1 MRSFLSDI
9 ADRYAPLGR
18 GLSDYVFV
26 LPSKRAGWALGEQ
39 LLGRVNTPLLAPEI
53 WSIEPFVA
61 ELAQKHHPGNTV
73 LLLELYEAYRS
84 LLLENQDSFQV
95 FLGWGPTLLGD
106 FEEID
111 RYLIPAKTL
120 MSDLNY
126 LQELNHWS
134 QEEHTTPMVG
144 NYMAFWQI
152 LYPLYQAFEERISAK
167 GWAHQGLLYRRA
179 SEKIDEYLKDHSD
192 KKWVFIG
199 FNALNKAEE
208 VIFQKML
215 ESSRASA
222 YWDIDLHYLNDPVHD
237 AGHFMRQYKQ
247 WPYYQNHPFLG
258 PESYGQTSQKI
269 QLIGI
274 PKTVAQMQ
282 YCGQLL
288 RALSEDERNKTAV
301 ILGDETALNPL
312 IHALP
317 EEATANITMGFPVP
331 SSLMASLWRLV
342 WTLGS
347 RGDDTPIH
355 KPDLVALVTHPLLTP
370 FWEAQLPG
378 FLALFRERIIHQ
390 TKTYWTLDALIRAIP
405 EASSLWQKYFEGWSQ
420 APLEFI
426 ARQQRF
432 TERLMEHD
440 SLADDPTAGSVL
452 WHVHEVWQEL
462 SHIAGQY
469 SFVDQPKSLQYLFD
483 QLLAQRQLNFQGD
496 ALVGLQVMGMLESR
510 NLDFEQVVITHV
522 NEGLLPAG
530 RTTNSHLPYALKK
543 AFGLPTFKEKDAV
556 YTYHFYR
563 LLQRAKKV
571 YLTYN
576 TAPDVLAGGEKSRW
590 IHQLLADELTR
601 KKCVELPVSPNSDFH
616 PNNLLTVQK
625 NPEVISV
632 IKEHLSAKISASAL
646 MAYLRNPLDFYR
658 KYVLKIE
665 EPNPFDGQ
673 ISHRVFGNIVH
684 DSLYELYTPLVG
696 KFCSPEALTE
706 VKQKIAPVVR
716 AQFKEKQEDPEKT
729 TGRNALAL
737 SVLIKSVE
745 NLVDYDLE
753 LAQQGSLEIVSLEE
767 TYTQSLSLPGIDFP
781 LALYGKIDRIDRLNG
796 VLRIID
802 YKTGR
807 VIPSE
812 VTLNSWDQ
820 LLSGSGKE
828 KAFQLL
834 FYGLLTQNH
843 PSLQG
848 PITGGIFSFKNCKD
862 GVMGFVDKSQK
873 PPQTLLDDPLLDA
886 FKKQL
891 SSLVLELLDPE
902 LPFVQ
907 KEIEEQ

>member
-1 MRSFLSDI
+1 MGSFLSDI
-9 ADRYAPLGR
+9 AARYAPLGK
-18 GLSDYVFV
+18 GLSSYVFV
-26 LPSKRAGWALGEQ
+26 LPSKRAGWALGQQ
-39 LLGRVNTPLLAPEI
+39 LLAQVNTPIIAPEI

-61 ELAQKHHPGNTV
+61 ELAQKHHPGNTI
-73 LLLELYEAYRS
+73 LLLELYAAYRS
-84 LLLENQDSFQV
+84 LPLENHDSFQV

-111 RYLIPAKTL
+111 RYLIPAQTL

-144 NYMAFWQI
+144 HYMAFWQM
-152 LYPLYQAFEERISAK
+152 LYPLYNAFEARITEK
-167 GWAHQGLLYRRA
+167 GWAHQGLLYRMA
-179 SEKIDEYLKDHSD
+179 SEKISAYISEYPE
-192 KKWVFIG
+192 KKWVLVG

-208 VIFQKML
+208 VIFQKLL
-215 ESSRASA
+215 ESDRATA
-222 YWDIDLHYLNDPVHD
+222 YWDIDLYYLNDPVHD

-247 WPYYQNHPFLG
+247 WPYYQKHPFLG
-258 PESYGQTSQKI
+258 PESYVQSPQQI
-269 QLIGI
+269 HLVGI

-282 YCGQLL
+282 FSGQLL
-288 RALSEDERNKTAV
+288 GDMSPEERAKTAV
-301 ILGDETALNPL
+301 ILGDEKALNPL

-317 EEATANITMGFPVP
+317 EQVSANITMGFPVP
-331 SSLMASLWRLV
+331 SSLTASLWSLV
-342 WTLGS
+342 WALGS
-347 RGDDTPIH
+347 RNSEAPIH
-355 KPDLVALVTHPLLTP
+355 QTDLVALITHPLLVKY
-370 FWEAQLPG
+370 WEAQYPNLSEV
-378 FLALFRERIIHQ
+378 FTDRVVHQ
-390 TKTYWTLDALIRAIP
+390 TKTYWTLEALVRAVP
-405 EASSLWQKYFEGWSQ
+405 EAADLWQTHFKGWGHDPVGFIAHQKYFAEHLLHHEALSQ
-420 APLEFI
+420 
-426 ARQQRF
+426 
-432 TERLMEHD
+432 D
-440 SLADDPTAGSVL
+440 STTGSVL
-452 WHVHEVWQEL
+452 IHVLEVWNEL
-462 SHIAGQY
+462 SRIVGQY
-469 SFVDQPKSLQYLFD
+469 SFIDQPKALQHLFD

-496 ALVGLQVMGMLESR
+496 ALGGLQVMGMLESR

-571 YLTYN
+571 FLTYN
-576 TAPDVLAGGEKSRW
+576 TAPDVLEGGEKSRW

-601 KKCVELPVSPNSDFH
+601 KKCVEIPAAPNSEFR
-616 PNNLLTVQK
+616 PNKPLSVYKT
-625 NPEVISV
+625 PEVLEI
-632 IKEHLSAKISASAL
+632 IKAHLSTKISASAL
-646 MAYLRNPLDFYR
+646 MSYLRNPLEFYR

-684 DSLYELYTPLVG
+684 DSLFELYTPLLGRV
-696 KFCSPEALTE
+696 CTAEALAE
-706 VKQKIAPVVR
+706 VKANAAAVVR

-737 SVLIKSVE
+737 YVLIRSVE
-745 NLVDYDLE
+745 DLIDYDAA
-753 LAQQGSLEIVSLEE
+753 LAETGSLEIISLEQS
-767 TYTQSLSLPGIDFP
+767 YTQSLLLPGLDVP
-781 LALYGKIDRIDRLNG
+781 LALYGTIDRIDRLNG

-807 VIPSE
+807 VTPSE
-812 VTLNSWDQ
+812 VTLSSWDQ
-820 LLSGSGKE
+820 LLSGKGKE

-848 PITGGIFSFKNCKD
+848 PITAGIFSFKNRKD
-862 GVMGFVDKSQK
+862 GVMGFADKSQK
-873 PPQTLLDDPLLDA
+873 PVQVLLDNAVLDL
-886 FKKQL
+886 FKEKL
-891 SSLVLELLDPE
+891 SSLITELLNPE
-902 LPFVQ
+902 VPFVDQ
-907 KEIEEQ
+907 DINEV